1 MATVCW
7 ILSASWRKMMPRSEN
22 GFFEEVFSLIH
33 ASADAGSEREGGK
46 PFLLVTH
53 ERPDGDAVGSL
64 SALWILLNGNGYR
77 ADALFP
83 EEAPDFYRSFLC
95 PVLKEP
101 LSAEEINER
110 YSLLIN
116 ADASTVARLGLG
128 GVDFTDLKLPLL
140 TLDHHPDNGR
150 FAQVNHV
157 DPSACSTAEVV
168 YFLARAADWRI
179 SPAAA
184 TALLLGITTD
194 SGCFRFDNTT
204 AESMRAAAS
213 LLDLGADHH
222 AIIEKVYLSKPV
234 NMAVFEAEML
244 SRHLRSALDGK
255 LVWLLLDPA
264 LMKRYSIDMRNTEQL
279 IELLRGMEGVEVA
292 ALLKPCGGKDGKMEM
307 YKISL
312 RSKNPEISVGRIARR
327 LGGGGHEMAAGCSI
341 SAENAEEAESILI
354 QNVEMEFQETQS

>member
-1 MATVCW
+1 MTRNDEKKGVDEALT
-7 ILSASWRKMMPRSEN
+7 
-22 GFFEEVFSLIH
+22 LIR
-33 ASADAGSEREGGK
+33 AAAEAGEREGGK
-46 PFLLVTH
+46 PFLIVTH

-64 SALWILLNGNGYR
+64 SGLWLLLNENGYR

-95 PVLKEP
+95 PALKKP

-128 GVDFTDLKLPLL
+128 GVDFADLKLPLL
-140 TLDHHPDNGR
+140 TLDHHPDNGC
-150 FAQVNHV
+150 FAHVNHV
-157 DPSACSTAEVV
+157 EPTACSTAEVV
-168 YFLARAADWRI
+168 YFLACAANWRI
-179 SPAAA
+179 SPSAA

-222 AIIEKVYLSKPV
+222 SIIEKVYLSKPV

-244 SRHLRSALDGK
+244 SRHLRSALGGK
-255 LVWLLLDPA
+255 LVWLLLDPG

-292 ALLKPCGGKDGKMEM
+292 ALLKPAGEGGV
-307 YKISL
+307 YKVSL
-312 RSKNPEISVGRIARR
+312 RSKTSEISVGRIARR

-341 SAENAEEAESILI
+341 SAGTAEEAETILI
-354 QNVEMEFQETQS
+354 DNVEKEFHETQS